1 MDVIFLRHE
10 QYFVWDADK
19 ASTNLAKHG
28 VSFEQASTV
37 FFDPFSVLVDA
48 TSGTEQRESIIGL
61 TEDMEVLYVVHIMRQ
76 DDVIRIISARPATR
90 QERSEHE
97 LG

>member
-1 MDVIFLRHE
+1 MDVIFLCHE

-19 ASTNLAKHG
+19 ARKNLAKHG
-28 VSFEQASTV
+28 VSFEQASTA
-37 FFDPFSVLVDA
+37 FFDPFAVLVDA
-48 TSGTEQRESIIGL
+48 TSGDEQREAIIGL
-61 TEDMEVLYVVHIMRQ
+61 TEEMDALYVVHILRQ

>member
-19 ASTNLAKHG
+19 AVRNLAKHG

-37 FFDPFSVLVDA
+37 FFDPFAVLVDA
-48 TSGTEQRESIIGL
+48 TSGDEQREAIIGL
-61 TEDMEVLYVVHIMRQ
+61 TDDMDALYVVHIMRQ
-76 DDVIRIISARPATR
+76 DDVIRIISARPASKR
-90 QERSEHE
+90 ERSEHE

>member
-1 MDVIFLRHE
+1 MDVIFLHHE

-19 ASTNLAKHG
+19 ANKNLAKHG

-37 FFDPFSVLVDA
+37 FFDPFAVLVDA
-48 TSGTEQRESIIGL
+48 TSNDDQREAIIGL
-61 TEDMEVLYVVHIMRQ
+61 TEEMDALYVVHILRQ

-97 LG
+97 FV